1 MNTYLYDLVYI
12 HLHPGTITI
21 SRETISGEGGPLEAR
36 LLQLPGPLAKPT
48 VGRYCTAPLALAASW
63 AWESEDDGS
72 ENGKHKGFGW
82 FLGCKSGAKATVNY
96 GS

>member
-1 MNTYLYDLVYI
+1 MILYISIYI
-12 HLHPGTITI
+12 QGPSP
-21 SRETISGEGGPLEAR
+21 SRGKPSRGEGGPLEAR